1 MQAAQLRDDEE
12 QEEDDRA
19 AGVLEILPVLSEAH
33 RPQGRQIGRNAE
45 CRMQNAENSF
55 GILH

>member
-19 AGVLEILPVLSEAH
+19 AGVLEILPVLSEAY
-33 RPQGRQIGRNAE
+33 GA
-45 CRMQNAENSF
+45 
-55 GILH
+55 